1 MMMLTKRK
9 RIKTIRVSR
18 TSRQN
23 GRTTLDITREVFEG
37 TPATGLN
44 LVEDQLST
52 YTPSYRRLAD
62 IATCINIR
70 VHEGKGKLQIRA
82 GIRNLTTVY
91 TQYY

>member
-23 GRTTLDITREVFEG
+23 GRTTIDITREVFEG
-37 TPATGLN
+37 TPATGLH
-44 LVEDQLST
+44 LVEEQLST
-52 YTPSYRRLAD
+52 YTPDYFRIAD
-62 IATCINIR
+62 IAMYINR
-70 VHEGKGKLQIRA
+70 WVREGKGKLELRA
-82 GIRNLTTVY
+82 GVRNMTTVY